1 MCDKE
6 SDHDM
11 MPIPDMGTKHMPRRY
26 LQGVQFVIN
35 NTYLGRLIV
44 KLKSSSTMKVLL
56 LVVLVVSLAIMASTA
71 PAKERSLLGDIL
83 NKLIPTSGCAV
94 PINCLVPPCPCLIG

>member
-1 MCDKE
+1 MNSVLILIVNQRQKNT
-6 SDHDM
+6 H
-11 MPIPDMGTKHMPRRY
+11 I
-26 LQGVQFVIN
+26 IN
-35 NTYLGRLIV
+35 NDCEVGSVHHAGMCHPR
-44 KLKSSSTMKVLL
+44 SASASTMKVLL